1 MRIVTSKEGIRE
13 YFDKTAN
20 RRTVW
25 KERNSFYHKSLERY
39 FSLIIPTG
47 SRVLELGCGTGDLLA
62 AVKPGYGVGVDF
74 SPVTISIART
84 RYPDIHFRE
93 GDIEDSLWA
102 DDPSFKEVKFDYIIL
117 SDILHILWDV
127 QKALNQLHQFC
138 HPWTRIIISN
148 YNFLWEPWLKL
159 GEYTG
164 MKQKSPNSN
173 WLSHRDIFKLLEI
186 EGFEMISHYRKLLIP
201 KYIFLLNSLMN
212 RFLINLPLVNIM
224 GLVNFVIARPL
235 PIRKEEYTVSI
246 IIPARNEMGN
256 IQNAILM
263 TPVFGRSQEF
273 IFVEGHS
280 SDGTWEE
287 MERVKKTLD
296 GKNIKILKQSGKGKG
311 NAVRE
316 GFNAASG
323 EILMILD
330 ADLTTPPEELPKFYS
345 ALAEGRGEFINGCR
359 LVYPME
365 KEAMRFLN
373 LIANKFFGW
382 FFSYL
387 LGQRLK
393 DTLCGTKVLFKSDY
407 EKIKTNRSYF
417 GDFDPFGDFDLLFGA
432 AKLNLKI
439 TEVLVRYKERTYGST
454 QISRFR
460 HGWLLLKMSMFA
472 AGKIKFI

>member
-1 MRIVTSKEGIRE
+1 MTSKEGIRE

-20 RRTVW
+20 RRTTW
-25 KERNSFYHKSLERY
+25 KERNSFYHQSLERY
-39 FSLIIPTG
+39 FSFIIPAG

-74 SPVTISIART
+74 SLATLSVART
-84 RYPDIHFRE
+84 RYPDLCFKE
-93 GDIEDSLWA
+93 GDIEDSSWT
-102 DDPSFKEVKFDYIIL
+102 DDPSFKELKFDYIIL

-127 QKALNQLHQFC
+127 QKALTRLHPFC

-148 YNFLWEPWLKL
+148 YNFLWEPLLKL
-159 GEYTG
+159 GEFAG
-164 MKQKSPNSN
+164 IKQKSPNSN
-173 WLSHRDIFKLLEI
+173 WLSHHDIFKLLEI
-186 EGFEMISHYRKLLIP
+186 EGFEVINHYRKLLIP
-201 KYIFLLNSLMN
+201 KYIPLINSLFN
-212 RFLINLPLVNIM
+212 RFLVNLPLVNIL
-224 GLVNFVIARPL
+224 GLTNFVIARPF
-235 PIRKEEYTVSI
+235 PTRKEEYAVSI
-246 IIPARNEMGN
+246 VIPARNEMGN

-296 GKNIKILKQSGKGKG
+296 GKNIKIVKQSGKGKG

-330 ADLTTPPEELPKFYS
+330 ADLTTPPEELPKFYN

-382 FFSYL
+382 FFSYI

-407 EKIKTNRSYF
+407 EKIKTNRNYF

-439 TEVLVRYKERTYGST
+439 IEVLVRYKERTYGST

-472 AGKIKFI
+472 ASRIKFI

>member
-39 FSLIIPTG
+39 FSLIIPAG
-47 SRVLELGCGTGDLLA
+47 SKVLELGCGTGDLLA
-62 AVKPGYGVGVDF
+62 SVKPGYGIGVDF

-93 GDIEDSLWA
+93 GDIEDSSWA

-186 EGFEMISHYRKLLIP
+186 EGFEVISHYRKLLIP
-201 KYIFLLNSLMN
+201 KYIPLLNSLMN
-212 RFLINLPLVNIM
+212 RFLVNLPLVNIM

-263 TPVFGRSQEF
+263 TPFFGKSQEF

-287 MERVKKTLD
+287 MQRVQKIME
-296 GKNIKILKQSGKGKG
+296 GKRITILKQTGKGKG

-316 GFNAASG
+316 GFDIASG
-323 EILMILD
+323 DVLMILD
-330 ADLTTPPEELPKFYS
+330 ADLTTPPEELQKFYN

-365 KEAMRFLN
+365 REAMRFLN
-373 LIANKFFGW
+373 LLANKFFGW